1 MTNNF
6 STDFDMTGRLSK
18 LVEKVET
25 ADCEALLV
33 TSITNIYYL
42 SGFTGSAG
50 LLWIDADTAEQDY
63 TPKHRRGSRGPRAR
77 RGPPRSRGR
86 APGSRAARGA
96 RPGSWGARAR
106 RPAG

>member
-33 TSITNIYYL
+33 TSLTNIYYL
-42 SGFTGSAG
+42 SGFTGYFG
-50 LLWIDADTAEQDY
+50 LTQTELY
-63 TPKHRRGSRGPRAR
+63 F
-77 RGPPRSRGR
+77 
-86 APGSRAARGA
+86 
-96 RPGSWGARAR
+96 
-106 RPAG
+106 